1 MASVLTDNRCVICGI
16 PLDAE
21 FFDVSGL
28 IGKPLGKQPG
38 DEALFDPFKDF
49 EFEPIADLPRRGEQ
63 KVLATF
69 QLHVQYCGAITYFSQ
84 YTDLYMRDNSQIQ
97 TPGFEWLIMQNGK
110 PVFPYT
116 RLERIINPWGY
127 NCFPIFIRL
136 DENAKV
142 DSLSGIVRSQMSG
155 WTRTN
160 IPWTRT
166 NIPWTR
172 TNIPS
177 RHLPDALWVVIGTT
191 MFSGDGSGKNKQHH
205 FGGERK

>member
-38 DEALFDPFKDF
+38 DAALVDPFEDF
-49 EFEPIADLPRRGEQ
+49 REFEPIADLPRRGEQ

-69 QLHVQYCGAITYFSQ
+69 QLHVQYCGEITYFSQ
-84 YTDLYMRDNSQIQ
+84 YTDLYARDNSQIQ
-97 TPGFEWLIMQNGK
+97 TPGFEWLIIQNGK

-142 DSLSGIVRSQMSG
+142 ELVIRNRSVKDDQ
-155 WTRTN
+155 
-160 IPWTRT
+160 
-166 NIPWTR
+166 
-172 TNIPS
+172 
-177 RHLPDALWVVIGTT
+177 LPDYPIKAFAGRIMGRYWYNDV
-191 MFSGDGSGKNKQHH
+191 
-205 FGGERK
+205 FGRRVR